1 MFVKQTR
8 DKQDIR
14 GKNVTIL
21 ELKKTT
27 TNQMVQRY
35 APKVKKASL
44 EVKAVTHRPVV
55 YFVIICFANV
65 LPTIYKF
72 IRVQAPDEL

>member
-1 MFVKQTR
+1 
-8 DKQDIR
+8 
-14 GKNVTIL
+14 
-21 ELKKTT
+21 
-27 TNQMVQRY
+27 MVQRY

-72 IRVQAPDEL
+72 IRVQAPDELSNHCQTAFKAIWLS

>member
-1 MFVKQTR
+1 
-8 DKQDIR
+8 
-14 GKNVTIL
+14 
-21 ELKKTT
+21 
-27 TNQMVQRY
+27 MVQRY

-44 EVKAVTHRPVV
+44 EVKAVTHRPAV

-72 IRVQAPDEL
+72 LRV